1 MAPSADFLLA
11 GTLSGIDMSMRSVC
25 TRTLLHFVLVGA
37 SFTACVCSVAAQQS
51 MPPISLDEFMNATG
65 IKGARISQD
74 GSAVVIATDAADWQH
89 NRFKHDLWLWTK
101 QRGAVEELTNSGHDS
116 SPRWSPDGRTIAF
129 VSDRALPEDLA
140 NGDGDA
146 AAERSKDGTSRVW
159 LISAHGGEAV
169 PLYREKLEVHAFAWS
184 SDGASVVFSVT
195 QPLSKDAEDAHKTE
209 WKAVIRWREQERGD
223 VLLSLPVAAAMEAS
237 MKTPAPHQ
245 EPKLAADK
253 VEYPVGALVVTHSAL
268 EIAEIVPSPNGESIA
283 FETGPVSHRLEDPAE
298 SEVFVVASKGG
309 DARQVTHNQALES
322 DLHWTPSGN
331 SIDLLVHASGGSIE
345 GAYRDV
351 QGRLYSLDMATGNA
365 TRLGS
370 EFDGSWEE
378 LVVTADGT
386 LLATGLKGM
395 DKHVYRVEGA
405 KAVGVATLPGNYAHL
420 DVALRGGEVLFTH
433 SEITTPTQ
441 VYLAADVAAMN
452 KAKAVTAFNPVFAE
466 RARVEWK
473 PYRWTSTDGTEVE
486 GVLIYPPGKMGE
498 KHLRMFTL
506 IHGGPED
513 ADGDHFGADWYDW
526 ATYAASKGW
535 LVFRPNYR
543 GSTGYGDKFM
553 LAIMPHLVSAPG
565 RDILSGVDALV
576 KDGIADPDHLTI
588 GGYSYGGY
596 MTNWLITQTTRFKAA
611 VTGAGAVEHAANWG
625 NDDLTFDDAWYLSGT
640 PWEKPEL
647 YQSEAALF
655 QMNKVTTPTHIVG
668 GNADDRVSYFEQVL
682 LERALQKLNVPH
694 TLLVFP
700 GENHPLDKNPWHGYI
715 KIREELKWLD
725 KYGMQ

>member
-1 MAPSADFLLA
+1 
-11 GTLSGIDMSMRSVC
+11 MSMRFVSA
-25 TRTLLHFVLVGA
+25 RTLLHIVLIGA
-37 SFTACVCSVAAQQS
+37 SFTACTHSGEAQQS
-51 MPPISLDEFMNATG
+51 KPPISLDEFMNATG
-65 IKGARISQD
+65 IDGARISPD

-101 QRGAVEELTNSGHDS
+101 QSGTVGELTNSGHDT

-140 NGDGDA
+140 NVDGA
-146 AAERSKDGTSRVW
+146 AAADGSKDGTSRIW
-159 LISAHGGEAV
+159 LISSHGGEAV
-169 PLYREKLEVHAFAWS
+169 PLYREKLEAHAFAWS
-184 SDGASVVFSVT
+184 SDGASVVFSVIE
-195 QPLSKDAEDAHKTE
+195 PLSKEAEDAHKAE
-209 WKAVIRWREQERGD
+209 WKDVIRWREQERGD
-223 VLLSLPVAAAMEAS
+223 VLLSLPVAAAIEAS
-237 MKTPAPHQ
+237 TKTPEAHQ
-245 EPKLAADK
+245 DPKPAADK
-253 VEYPVGALVVTHSAL
+253 VEYPVGAVVVTHSAL
-268 EIAEIVPSPNGESIA
+268 GIAEIVPSPNGESIA
-283 FETGPVSHRLEDPAE
+283 FETGPVLHRLENPAE
-298 SEVFVVASKGG
+298 SEVFVVATKGG

-322 DLHWTPSGN
+322 DLHWTPSGK

-370 EFDGSWEE
+370 EFDGSWEN

-395 DKHVYRVEGA
+395 DQHVYRVEGE

-420 DVALRGGEVLFTH
+420 DAASHGGLIFTH
-433 SEITTPTQ
+433 STITQPTQ
-441 VYLAADVAAMN
+441 VYVAADVSAMN
-452 KAKAVTAFNPVFAE
+452 EAKAVTAFNPVFAE
-466 RARVEWK
+466 RAQVEWK
-473 PYRWTSTDGTEVE
+473 PYSWKSTDGTEVE

-526 ATYAASKGW
+526 ATYAATNGW

-625 NDDLTFDDAWYLSGT
+625 NDDLTWDDAWYLSGT

-668 GNADDRVSYFEQVL
+668 GNADNRVSYFEQVL
-682 LERALQKLNVPH
+682 LERALQRLNVPH